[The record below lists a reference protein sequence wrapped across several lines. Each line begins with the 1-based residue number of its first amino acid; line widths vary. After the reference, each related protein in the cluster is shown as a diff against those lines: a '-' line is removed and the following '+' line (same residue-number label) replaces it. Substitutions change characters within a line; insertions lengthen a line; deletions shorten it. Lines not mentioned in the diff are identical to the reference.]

1 VGDISHGRIVTTT
14 PRKLARLNR
23 RFDPAHMSTT
33 DPGDRRKK
41 RSSDPLVALHY
52 QLSLARA
59 AGEIETIVL
68 ADPSGVV
75 VAGAGSWAA
84 CAELAAYAPLLA
96 FDGARHRD
104 PSSAQSRVDE
114 MRSEVTVRSV
124 DVDGSNVLL
133 CLRGGNE
140 TVTVQADFIAA
151 SVRRILRAA

>member
-1 VGDISHGRIVTTT
+1 
-14 PRKLARLNR
+14 
-23 RFDPAHMSTT
+23 MSTT
-33 DPGDRRKK
+33 HQESTASDRRKK

-59 AGEIETIVL
+59 EGELETIVL

-84 CAELAAYAPLLA
+84 CEELAAYAPLLLLDEVRPA
-96 FDGARHRD
+96 ADPASAR
-104 PSSAQSRVDE
+104 SRVDE

-133 CLRGGNE
+133 CLRGGGE

-151 SVRRILRAA
+151 SVKRILCAA

>member
-1 VGDISHGRIVTTT
+1 
-14 PRKLARLNR
+14 
-23 RFDPAHMSTT
+23 M
-33 DPGDRRKK
+33 
-41 RSSDPLVALHY
+41 
-52 QLSLARA
+52 
-59 AGEIETIVL
+59 
-68 ADPSGVV
+68 V

-84 CAELAAYAPLLA
+84 CEELAAYAPLLA
-96 FDGARHRD
+96 IDSARHGD
-104 PSSAQSRVDE
+104 ASSAESRVDE